1 MSHNPTSKE
10 YSMPSQESEA
20 VSPNLLWLAAICQV
34 FSEKKKNQ
42 AMCVSQGFGI
52 FPPLTQRQLH
62 LKSEMDAEVVELRK
76 TITCSDHG

>member
-34 FSEKKKNQ
+34 FSEKKKKSGNV
-42 AMCVSQGFGI
+42 CESRIWDFS
-52 FPPLTQRQLH
+52 PSNTETTPL
-62 LKSEMDAEVVELRK
+62 E
-76 TITCSDHG
+76 I

>member
-20 VSPNLLWLAAICQV
+20 VSPNLPWLAAICQV
-34 FSEKKKNQ
+34 FSEKNQ

-62 LKSEMDAEVVELRK
+62 LKFEMDAEVVELRK
-76 TITCSDHG
+76 TIMCADNG